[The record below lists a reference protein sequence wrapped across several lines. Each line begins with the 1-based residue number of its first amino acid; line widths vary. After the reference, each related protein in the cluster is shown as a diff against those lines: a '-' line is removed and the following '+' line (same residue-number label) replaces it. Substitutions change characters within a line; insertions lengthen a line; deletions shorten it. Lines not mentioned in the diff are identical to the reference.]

1 MHIILALHVLY
12 IVESLP
18 HSPTYIQIYSYT
30 SYTQVYLYR
39 LTHFIHH
46 IVFFLR
52 FFGHNRLWLAWCGL
66 SGLPGLGVEVRGE
79 GRVHLPCLGRMGLP

>member
-52 FFGHNRLWLAWCGL
+52 FFWSQQVMA
-66 SGLPGLGVEVRGE
+66 GVVWPI
-79 GRVHLPCLGRMGLP
+79 RVARPWG